1 MRGPSAEGIPPSRRR
16 SPEKVSYQP
25 DTVPT
30 SPSRPRSTPPR
41 RRPPP
46 RPDPAIRSRQVVALV
61 VALVVILLLVL
72 GVRSCRDSRRE
83 RALTDY
89 AQDTGALT
97 QESTQL
103 SASLF
108 GLLTR
113 PGDRSPVEMQSTVNG
128 LSVQAS
134 RLADRAGAVE
144 APDDLTDGHGQLAEV
159 LALRRDGVAGV
170 ARQLPTALADE
181 GRREAARTISG
192 EMRAFLASDVLYAR
206 RFRPALERSFREE
219 EIPGGAQAAS
229 TPFLPDISWLRPETV
244 ATRLGRLRSG
254 VEDRAATPG
263 DHGVALSGVTVTP
276 AGTRLAPA
284 TPVQIAAAEGIGFD
298 VEVQNQGESEEEM
311 AVRLTLSGEGIEP
324 LERDKELAEPLA
336 AGESETVS
344 IPLAETPPTGMPV
357 TVEVEVAPVPG
368 ESEKGNNRGSFA
380 VTFTP
385 AAAGPDSQ

>member
-1 MRGPSAEGIPPSRRR
+1 M
-16 SPEKVSYQP
+16 SYQP

-46 RPDPAIRSRQVVALV
+46 RPDSAIRSRQVVALV
-61 VALVVILLLVL
+61 VALVVVLLLVV

-89 AQDTGALT
+89 AQDSGALA
-97 QESTQL
+97 QESSQL

-113 PGDRSPVEMQSTVNG
+113 PGDASPVEMQSTVNG
-128 LSVQAS
+128 LSVQAA

-144 APDDLTDGHGQLAEV
+144 APGDLVEGHGQLTEV

-170 ARQLPTALADE
+170 ARQLPTSLADE
-181 GRREAARTISG
+181 GRQEAARAISD

-206 RFRPALERSFREE
+206 RFRPAIERSFREE

-229 TPFLPDISWLRPETV
+229 APFLPDISWLRPETV

-254 VEDRAATPG
+254 AEGPRGHPG
-263 DHGVALSGVTVTP
+263 PPRSRGLAGVTVTP
-276 AGTRLAPA
+276 AGARLAP
-284 TPVQIAAAEGIGFD
+284 GD
-298 VEVQNQGESEEEM
+298 
-311 AVRLTLSGEGIEP
+311 
-324 LERDKELAEPLA
+324 
-336 AGESETVS
+336 
-344 IPLAETPPTGMPV
+344 
-357 TVEVEVAPVPG
+357 
-368 ESEKGNNRGSFA
+368 
-380 VTFTP
+380 
-385 AAAGPDSQ
+385 AGPDRRRRGARLRRRGPEPR